1 MVGFGTERK
10 GAERVALLVEKGFGS
25 LLDVGVF
32 QMMPLL
38 IAVAIAIA
46 RLLAANFWMAWVM

>member
-1 MVGFGTERK
+1 MLATLRPDDCLTPGLVVNRGCVDLCK
-10 GAERVALLVEKGFGS
+10 GCV
-25 LLDVGVF
+25 D

-46 RLLAANFWMAWVM
+46 RLLAENF